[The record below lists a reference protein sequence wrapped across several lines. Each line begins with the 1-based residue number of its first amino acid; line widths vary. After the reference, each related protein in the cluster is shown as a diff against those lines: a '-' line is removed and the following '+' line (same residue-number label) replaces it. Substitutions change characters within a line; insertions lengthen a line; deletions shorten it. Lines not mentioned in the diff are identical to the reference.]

1 VAPNLFKNFEP
12 TSSMPDKM
20 TFSEWLR
27 SEPQNAEMVAAQVK
41 DFLAQHLKP

>member
-1 VAPNLFKNFEP
+1 
-12 TSSMPDKM
+12 MPDKT

-27 SEPQNAEMVAAQVK
+27 SEPQNAETAAAQVK